1 MLKGHVMANYSATDF
16 GTVQGRRSDEAV
28 QTATWRPRRALFFIL
43 ASSAFLWS
51 GLLSLAIR

>member
-1 MLKGHVMANYSATDF
+1 MANYSATDF

-28 QTATWRPRRALFFIL
+28 QPATWRPRRALFFIL